1 MKEVGIKFG
10 VYVYIFLIVYFFKE
24 NQIDKVLEICKE
36 MEEER
41 CEFMVVM
48 YMVMICGYMSV
59 GKAKEVWRVFN
70 DMKEKG
76 VLLDFKMYS
85 KFVNCLC

>member
-59 GKAKEVWRVFN
+59 GKVKEVWRVFN